1 MMIQISKYNIESI
14 IDTLNA
20 ALEACDKVDYD
31 VDVTDPKNAEKT
43 APYAVGYSRASIK
56 SAIYSLNYLINNN

>member
-20 ALEACDKVDYD
+20 ALEACEKVDYN
-31 VDVTDPKNAEKT
+31 VDETNPENVEKT
-43 APYAVGYSRASIK
+43 APYAVGYSRASIQ
-56 SAIYSLNYLINNN
+56 SAIYSLNYLINN